1 MAVNAK
7 RQGELKGLGFL
18 LQNDK
23 EHFAVRL
30 LSRAGNFTTEEL
42 SNIKYLADKYGRG
55 YAGVTTRLQLE
66 IPWIKD
72 EDVEKFREEA
82 DALGLRYGGTGLKV
96 RPLVSCKGT
105 VCLHGNIDTQEICR
119 QLEAKY
125 FGMDTPAKCKIGIVG
140 CANNCAKASINDIG
154 IAGRNVPKYVE
165 EKCVGCGMCVKACRQ
180 NALTLEDKKIK
191 FNKDLCVNCGGC
203 VRACRPGGFVSME
216 KGAEIFVGGRYGR
229 GMSVGTSLGRIFKE
243 DEIVHVVDKIME
255 YYRANGKHRERICH
269 VMERIGKEKFIND
282 ILESL

>member
-72 EDVEKFREEA
+72 EDVE
-82 DALGLRYGGTGLKV
+82 
-96 RPLVSCKGT
+96 
-105 VCLHGNIDTQEICR
+105 
-119 QLEAKY
+119 
-125 FGMDTPAKCKIGIVG
+125 
-140 CANNCAKASINDIG
+140 
-154 IAGRNVPKYVE
+154 
-165 EKCVGCGMCVKACRQ
+165 
-180 NALTLEDKKIK
+180 
-191 FNKDLCVNCGGC
+191 
-203 VRACRPGGFVSME
+203 
-216 KGAEIFVGGRYGR
+216 
-229 GMSVGTSLGRIFKE
+229 
-243 DEIVHVVDKIME
+243 
-255 YYRANGKHRERICH
+255 
-269 VMERIGKEKFIND
+269 
-282 ILESL
+282 